1 VSASSLY
8 ALRLSTADLHRPA
21 VAALAH
27 ATFESNAA
35 AFHHAAY
42 AASDQH
48 IASFYAG
55 SAHHFYRPTN
65 VR

>member
-48 IASFYAG
+48 IASFYA
-55 SAHHFYRPTN
+55 
-65 VR
+65 